1 MAVVELNKDNF
12 EKEVLQARTP
22 VLIDF
27 WANWCGPCR
36 MMGPV
41 VEEIAKSME
50 TSLKVGKVNID
61 DNPELAEKYNV
72 MSIPTFVVLKN
83 GQETGRTVGVQS
95 KEEIVKLISI
105 NKASDCEIDLN
116 LALDDKRKCEYNNK

>member
-50 TSLKVGKVNID
+50 SSLKVGKVNID

-95 KEEIVKLISI
+95 KEEIVKLI
-105 NKASDCEIDLN
+105 
-116 LALDDKRKCEYNNK
+116 

>member
-36 MMGPV
+36 MMKPV
-41 VEEIAKSME
+41 VEKIAKSME

-95 KEEIVKLISI
+95 KEEIVKLI
-105 NKASDCEIDLN
+105 
-116 LALDDKRKCEYNNK
+116 

>member
-27 WANWCGPCR
+27 WASWCGPCR

-41 VEEIAKSME
+41 VEEIASSME

-61 DNPELAEKYNV
+61 ENPELAEKYNV
-72 MSIPTFVVLKN
+72 MSIPTFVVLKD
-83 GQETGRTVGVQS
+83 GRETGRTVGVQS
-95 KEEIVKLISI
+95 KEEIVKLI
-105 NKASDCEIDLN
+105 
-116 LALDDKRKCEYNNK
+116 